1 MRWRSGEVCVC
12 VCVAQS
18 QFAVDLLNKQIAQ
31 QAQIINKHMYSCV
44 RKFVN
49 VCVFVCNLG
58 MNNNNNEN
66 STLLVSVANKAI
78 AADQWVAAA

>member
-1 MRWRSGEVCVC
+1 
-12 VCVAQS
+12 
-18 QFAVDLLNKQIAQ
+18 
-31 QAQIINKHMYSCV
+31 MYSCV